1 MITWTTWSGHWD
13 GEIFFVCLWLVWIK
27 FSSVSCGKELKSPAT
42 PTFLELLAQKN
53 CILSLLQLFR
63 VWHKLR
69 MADTTDEVM
78 DRLKEAET
86 DIWRLPTGALKW
98 GWDVSRRIS
107 QEVSRSAYWVRP
119 ALCELGSVRNAV
131 SSFLIVDRTWAR
143 GEENIQHATKKSNV
157 I

>member
-1 MITWTTWSGHWD
+1 MDHVVRALGWGDFLCVPVTHLNQ
-13 GEIFFVCLWLVWIK
+13 VLQCVVWERVEVTSHSD
-27 FSSVSCGKELKSPAT
+27 FSWIACP
-42 PTFLELLAQKN
+42 KN

-131 SSFLIVDRTWAR
+131 SSFLIVDRTWVR